1 MRNPADWSPVAPF
14 FYAAVVQGHGRCEPR
29 RARLAAVAL
38 LGGLMV
44 LLVYLLG
51 RRLGGP
57 VVGLLAALLAA
68 IYPAFIDN
76 SEQILSEPIAAFTLS
91 AAALGFL
98 WAARS
103 RASVVGVAR
112 CRARC
117 SARPRWRG
125 PST

>member
-1 MRNPADWSPVAPF
+1 M
-14 FYAAVVQGHGRCEPR
+14 G
-29 RARLAAVAL
+29 LAAVAL
-38 LGGLMV
+38 LGGIMV

-91 AAALGFL
+91 AAR
-98 WAARS
+98 WASCGRAIPGARS
-103 RASVVGVAR
+103 GRGS